1 MTFGDVVLP
10 GLIPLFGAFIG
21 ALIANF
27 FPIKTP
33 LKVQGV
39 FYGFIGG
46 FFVSAAFWSMTHYE
60 FMLRIRFEKAAF
72 SSRSQS
78 VFFLAFSSCRR
89 FLRLREFIAARREKL
104 EPVFERR
111 QNFLLPSRS
120 TLSRGASRSDVALI
134 LTTWRTYG
142 NWRMKRRCRT

>member
-27 FPIKTP
+27 FPDKTP

-60 FMLRIRFEKAAF
+60 FTFRIRFEKAAF
-72 SSRSQS
+72 SVPIAVCLLLCVLLRPT
-78 VFFLAFSSCRR
+78 FS
-89 FLRLREFIAARREKL
+89 AVAR
-104 EPVFERR
+104 
-111 QNFLLPSRS
+111 
-120 TLSRGASRSDVALI
+120 I
-134 LTTWRTYG
+134 
-142 NWRMKRRCRT
+142 